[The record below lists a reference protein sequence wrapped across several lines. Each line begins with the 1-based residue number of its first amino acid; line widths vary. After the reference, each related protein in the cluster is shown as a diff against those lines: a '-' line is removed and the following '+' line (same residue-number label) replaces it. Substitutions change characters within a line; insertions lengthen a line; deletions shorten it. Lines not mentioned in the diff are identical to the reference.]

1 MITIHFYCSYSLS
14 PEGYCHGVLAYP
26 SAENNGF
33 YVLSPPK
40 DNKTVQFVRTAFQS
54 GFITRV
60 RGWIPDTESYVY
72 LVKRYQYSY
81 QNNHADIG
89 KDVSI
94 NMAFEFDNI
103 DEYKRFFTS
112 FDGMRKDENAGLKRK
127 LADLIHAD
135 YSIPD
140 YALNIQKE
148 SLDDFMAEM
157 LGSQPDARLDK
168 TLEKTFYHTLSAQ
181 TNYTNELRRLFCL
194 NNGQIAR
201 NEKLYVYSKKNKSDE
216 NAGKSPITSLKDFS
230 VIIAL
235 IIFLLILLALSVLRN
250 RVGNEI

>member
-1 MITIHFYCSYSLS
+1 MMQDMMLS
-14 PEGYCHGVLAYP
+14 FLW
-26 SAENNGF
+26 SAAFLPTAVYHIRGF
-33 YVLSPPK
+33 MSC
-40 DNKTVQFVRTAFQS
+40 FF
-54 GFITRV
+54 FTRF
-60 RGWIPDTESYVY
+60 GTCPESYVY

-250 RVGNEI
+250 RVGNEISVHAGHSQHFQ